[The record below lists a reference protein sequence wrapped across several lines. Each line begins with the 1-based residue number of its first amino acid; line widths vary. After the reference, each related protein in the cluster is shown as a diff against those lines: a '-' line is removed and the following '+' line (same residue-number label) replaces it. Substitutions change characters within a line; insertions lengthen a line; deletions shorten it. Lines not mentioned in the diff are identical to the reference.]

1 MSEDLVDLVGRMA
14 RAICRSKTCEGVG
27 CCQWPANTGRRHNCP
42 ADKGGYNDAAR
53 AAINAIDPGL
63 LDGTSVVVPV
73 EASPRMLAAA
83 LPLFEPPTDEDQVT
97 ASEALA
103 LLPPVGAKGRED
115 GIFAAAELARDYRIM
130 LTVAKQENGQ

>member
-1 MSEDLVDLVGRMA
+1 MSDELVERVAD
-14 RAICRSKTCEGVG
+14 AIEYVPSYIPIRKQRLLE
-27 CCQWPANTGRRHNCP
+27 
-42 ADKGGYNDAAR
+42 AR

-73 EASPRMLAAA
+73 ETSPRMLAAA

-130 LTVAKQENGQ
+130 LTVAKQENEG